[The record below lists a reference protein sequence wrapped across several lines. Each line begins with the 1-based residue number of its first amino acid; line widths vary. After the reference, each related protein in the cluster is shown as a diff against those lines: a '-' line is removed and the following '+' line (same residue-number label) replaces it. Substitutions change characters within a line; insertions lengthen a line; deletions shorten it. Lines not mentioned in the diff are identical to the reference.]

1 MGLTFSCLSII
12 LAHLSCVLQAAS
24 IPRPLSND
32 GVPEN
37 LKWTYQRSSST
48 NSTFSRPVPDPFSFT
63 AHGFVVVFSRYEE
76 PSFPPK
82 DTYGFLLRA
91 RVELE
96 NTRMRHKAKMT
107 DNIPDNRFRYINPT
121 VSGGMRW
128 VMIPNQRWHPF
139 KDLTFQM
146 VEVAR
151 HGTARL
157 AETYGTQPV
166 KSTGFTLW
174 QLDRLGDRYIA
185 DGVLDDEIETSSL
198 ALGNS
203 SSSDRA
209 QSSASQVLTNSKQF
223 ARVDP
228 SDLS

>member
-1 MGLTFSCLSII
+1 M
-12 LAHLSCVLQAAS
+12 
-24 IPRPLSND
+24 
-32 GVPEN
+32 
-37 LKWTYQRSSST
+37 
-48 NSTFSRPVPDPFSFT
+48 
-63 AHGFVVVFSRYEE
+63 AHGFVVVFSYYEE
-76 PSFPPK
+76 PSFPPM

-96 NTRMRHKAKMT
+96 NTRMRYKAKMT
-107 DNIPDNRFRYINPT
+107 DNIPGNRFCYINPT

-128 VMIPNQRWHPF
+128 VMMPNQRWHPF

-157 AETYGTQPV
+157 AERYGTQPV

-174 QLDRLGDRYIA
+174 QLDLLGGDRYIA
-185 DGVLDDEIETSSL
+185 DGVLDDEIEISSL

-209 QSSASQVLTNSKQF
+209 QSGASQVLTNSKQS